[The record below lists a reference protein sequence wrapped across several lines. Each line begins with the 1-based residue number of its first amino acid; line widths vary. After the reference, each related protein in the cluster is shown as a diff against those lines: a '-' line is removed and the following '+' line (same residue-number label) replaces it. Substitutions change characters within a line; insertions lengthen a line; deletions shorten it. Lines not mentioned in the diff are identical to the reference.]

1 MQTKEKVTE
10 IDQIV
15 CSCCSPSY
23 NSHRTCFG
31 LMSVYRLRR
40 WPTPS
45 QLRLDEM
52 CLLSRKRQII
62 QYVRRI
68 IRERGF
74 IDTCHNMVVYQVI
87 LKGVKQKQIKLIFKI
102 ILYCSCFTDYQ
113 ISHIHCLIVVT
124 LIHPLFSLY

>member
-1 MQTKEKVTE
+1 
-10 IDQIV
+10 
-15 CSCCSPSY
+15 
-23 NSHRTCFG
+23 
-31 LMSVYRLRR
+31 MSVYRLRR

-74 IDTCHNMVVYQVI
+74 IDSRHNMVVYQVI
-87 LKGVKQKQIKLIFKI
+87 LKGLKQKQIKFIFKI
-102 ILYCSCFTDYQ
+102 ILYCSCFTDY
-113 ISHIHCLIVVT
+113 HT
-124 LIHPLFSLY
+124 LSNRCDVYTPSFQSVLAIKALKYSRIN